1 MNHDFLPLEA
11 AAAHIGVDAAE
22 LRHSAQ
28 RGEIAS
34 RRRGDEWLFE
44 HGALDEWAQQRLLAA
59 GARSLAKQHR
69 ALDERHRRE
78 KRRNAPLAELLAA
91 GATDLNLAAKAK
103 AGVLR
108 DMTDLAAR
116 SNLVYDPDVLYRELV
131 ERESAAS
138 TAVASG
144 AAFLHPRRH
153 DPYLFEQ
160 SFIAYG
166 RALRPIFF
174 GATDGTA
181 TRHFF
186 LICAADHDEHLHALA
201 RLAVLVHGT
210 DLLAR
215 LDAADECEQVSEAF
229 AACEEEFRQ

>member
-1 MNHDFLPLEA
+1 MNHDFLTLAA
-11 AAAHIGVDAAE
+11 AAAHIGIDAAE
-22 LRHSAQ
+22 LRHCAQ

-44 HGALDEWAQQRLLAA
+44 HGALDEWAQRRLLAA
-59 GARSLAKQHR
+59 GGRSLAEQHR
-69 ALDERHRRE
+69 ALAERHRRE
-78 KRRNAPLAELLAA
+78 RRRLAPLAELLAA
-91 GATDLNLAAKAK
+91 DATDLAVAAKAK

-108 DMTDLAAR
+108 DMTDLAVR
-116 SNLVYDPDVLYRELV
+116 SGFVYDPDALFHELS

-166 RALRPIFF
+166 RSLRPIFF
-174 GATDGTA
+174 GAPDGAA

-215 LDAADECEQVSEAF
+215 LDEAVEREAVRDAF
-229 AACEEEFRQ
+229 AACEEVYHQ